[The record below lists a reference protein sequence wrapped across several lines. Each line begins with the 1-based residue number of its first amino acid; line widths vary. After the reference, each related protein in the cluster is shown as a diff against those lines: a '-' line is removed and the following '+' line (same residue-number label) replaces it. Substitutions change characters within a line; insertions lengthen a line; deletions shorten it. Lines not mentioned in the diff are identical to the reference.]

1 MKPTT
6 ESRVLWD
13 GTPLLPPVGA
23 LVLIAH
29 GRDDKDHVCEVT
41 GYDVQPPPIAPHPT
55 MNNLHRVFVKLVY
68 RGSTTEN
75 MRLLGDIR
83 PLTEA
88 RSIAQDGA

>member
-1 MKPTT
+1 MPNTNTT
-6 ESRVLWD
+6 RLWD

-41 GYDVQPPPIAPHPT
+41 GYDVQLPATAPHPT
-55 MNNLHRVFVKLVY
+55 MNHLHRVFVKLVY
-68 RGSTTEN
+68 RGSDTEN

-83 PLTEA
+83 PLTKA
-88 RSIAQDGA
+88 RSIAQDDA